1 MAQKQGLYQTQT
13 ESQILKLSPQQLM
26 LVKLIELPVSDLEE
40 RIKNEVIDN
49 IALEEGRDSMSE
61 QERTKDDDNSQVS
74 DEEHADSA
82 EESSRTEGTDMEYGD
97 YSSPDDMPS
106 YLVNRRENEGAEIPI
121 GDTRSFIEDL
131 EGQILEYDIPEQKK
145 QIVKYLIGSLN
156 NNGFIDRPLSHI
168 VDELLFS
175 HNIDTDEKEVED
187 ALHILQQF
195 EPAGIGARNLQ
206 ECLLIQIDRIRKNKE
221 EQNENKRWLLKIG
234 REIIA
239 KEYDTW
245 TKIADNPSDILERV
259 AEPLSEQ
266 LGVSSEDVVAA
277 ISVIS
282 KLNPHPGRSLCESSD
297 DRVQTIIPDFIIETD
312 SDGNITMTLNEG
324 ELPELHVN
332 QEYVK
337 QLDIYMKRGSD
348 MSRSEKEA
356 FTYTKQ
362 KVDAARMFIESIK
375 QRQRTLYVTM
385 KTIIDLQRDF
395 FLTQDEDA
403 LHPMVLRDV
412 ADKSQLDISTISR
425 VCNSKFAMVDG
436 RMYSL
441 KHFFMRTRANAEGE
455 EIQARKV
462 NRLISSI
469 IETED
474 KNKPYSD
481 EQLMELLK
489 KKGLNISRRT
499 VAKYRDSMGIPTA
512 KKRATGE
519 KKTK

>member
-40 RIKNEVIDN
+40 RVKNEVIDN
-49 IALEEGRDSMSE
+49 IALEEGRE
-61 QERTKDDDNSQVS
+61 EIPGAEGAKDDDRASAS
-74 DEEHADSA
+74 DGENTEHDENYEADG
-82 EESSRTEGTDMEYGD
+82 TELEYGD

-131 EGQILEYDIPEQKK
+131 ENQILEYEISEQK
-145 QIVKYLIGSLN
+145 QLIIKYLIGSLN
-156 NNGFIDRPLSHI
+156 NNGFIDRPLSNI

-175 HNIDTDEKEVED
+175 HNIDTDEKEVEE
-187 ALHILQQF
+187 ALRTLQQF
-195 EPAGIGARNLQ
+195 EPAGIGARNLR
-206 ECLLIQIDRIRKNKE
+206 ECLLIQIDRLLKDKKE
-221 EQNENKRWLLKIG
+221 QSEARRWLLKIG
-234 REIIA
+234 KEIIA

-245 TKIADNPSDILERV
+245 TKIANNPADITERV
-259 AEPLSEQ
+259 VEPLSEE
-266 LGVSSEDVVAA
+266 LGVSCKDVMAA
-277 ISVIS
+277 IGVIG

-312 SDGNITMTLNEG
+312 GEGNITLTLNEG

-337 QLDIYMKRGSD
+337 QLDAYMKRGNR

-356 FTYTKQ
+356 FAYTKQ

-395 FLTQDEDA
+395 FLTQDEDT
-403 LHPMVLRDV
+403 LQPMVLRDV

-425 VCNSKFAMVDG
+425 VCNSKYAMVDG
-436 RMYSL
+436 SIYPL
-441 KHFFMRTRANAEGE
+441 KHFFLRTRANAEGE

-462 NRLISSI
+462 NRLISTI
-469 IETED
+469 IESED
-474 KNKPYSD
+474 KSKPYSD
-481 EQLMELLK
+481 EQLMEMLK
-489 KKGLNISRRT
+489 KNGLSISRRT

-512 KKRATGE
+512 KKRAAGE
-519 KKTK
+519 KSIS